1 MNEILAGLIRAIEL
15 IVTLD
20 PEVVGVTSRTLTISL
35 SSTFLG
41 ALINLPL
48 GGLIYFRSFR
58 GKGLFIH
65 LIQTLYSLPTVIVGL
80 LIFLL
85 ISRSGPLGFL
95 GLMFTPG
102 GMILG
107 QTVLVTPILMG
118 LTISSLE
125 GVSRQ
130 VRETAIS
137 LGANEYQAI
146 MTVIKEA
153 RQAIMAAVLLGFGRA
168 ISEVGVAMMV
178 GGNIRGY
185 TRVLT
190 AAIALNTSMGDIE
203 LSLALGIILISL
215 SLIVNLLLGL
225 FRVGI
230 RGPGGIMVPK
240 GR

>member
-1 MNEILAGLIRAIEL
+1 MDEILTGLMRALEL
-15 IVTLD
+15 ILTLN
-20 PEVVGVTSRTLTISL
+20 PEVMSVTSRTLIISI
-35 SSTFLG
+35 SSTVLG

-48 GGLIYFRSFR
+48 GGLIYFRNFR
-58 GKGLFIH
+58 GKGLLIH

-80 LIFLL
+80 LVFLL

-95 GLMFTPG
+95 SLMFTPG

-107 QTVLVTPILMG
+107 QTILVTPILVG

-130 VRETAIS
+130 VRETAVS
-137 LGANEYQAI
+137 MGASEFQVI
-146 MTVIKEA
+146 VTVIKEA
-153 RQAIMAAVLLGFGRA
+153 RQAILAALLLGFGRA
-168 ISEVGVAMMV
+168 ISEVGVAMMI

-190 AAIALNTSMGDIE
+190 TAIALNTSMGDIE

-215 SLIVNLLLGL
+215 SLIINLLLGL
-225 FRVGI
+225 FRVGS
-230 RGPGGIMVPK
+230 RGPGGVLES
-240 GR
+240 RVR

>member
-1 MNEILAGLIRAIEL
+1 MNEILACLVRAIEL
-15 IVTLD
+15 IVTLN
-20 PEVVGVTSRTLTISL
+20 PEVLGVTSLTLTIAL
-35 SSTFLG
+35 STTFLG

-65 LIQTLYSLPTVIVGL
+65 LIQTLYSLPTVVVGL

-95 GLMFTPG
+95 GLMFTPW

-107 QTVLVTPILMG
+107 QTVLVTPILMS
-118 LTISSLE
+118 LTISALE

-146 MTVIKEA
+146 MTVVKEA
-153 RQAIMAAVLLGFGRA
+153 RQAILAAVLLGFGRA
-168 ISEVGVAMMV
+168 MSEVGVAMMI

-190 AAIALNTSMGDIE
+190 TAIALNTSMGDIE

-215 SLIVNLLLGL
+215 ALIVNLLLGL
-225 FRVGI
+225 LMVGI
-230 RGPGGIMVPK
+230 KGPGGIMGPRV
-240 GR
+240 R